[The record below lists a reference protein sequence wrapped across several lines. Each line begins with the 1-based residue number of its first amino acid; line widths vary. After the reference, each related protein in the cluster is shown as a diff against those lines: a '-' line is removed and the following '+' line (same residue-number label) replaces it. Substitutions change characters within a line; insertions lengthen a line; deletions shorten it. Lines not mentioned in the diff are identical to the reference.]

1 MTQNFDRTQGYF
13 EGSRQV
19 HLPDVYPPFLFREV
33 HANHGVVAC
42 EGSMFKS
49 KFANALTTMMIGSLG
64 LASAENK
71 LSVAY
76 AGDAGH
82 MDDLIE
88 WMCARYTRESLV
100 ITRSL
105 ESQQLLSGLGVPN
118 ELGADTAWTFEPR
131 PPDYA
136 RSTLRKAGWDE
147 KTPILVL
154 CPIHPFV
161 WPVRASVAK
170 YIAAATTGA
179 YKDSQYRT
187 VYFFESGAEVDR
199 KFNHYVAG
207 YAQAAKAF
215 LQRHKVFPILVA
227 MERLDAVACRA
238 IEKEIPGTPIFTSD
252 DYDMFELVSILR
264 ACSYMVSSRY
274 HGIVTCMP
282 AGVVSAGVTM
292 DERIRNLM
300 RERGHQHL
308 LLNVDDPDLGPKLL
322 DVMEKLVRE
331 AESVRDSIGRTV
343 VSQSESHVAHGH
355 FLRRRSSQNVS
366 GIPAAQGRAQ
376 LGRQFAAVSATLRKL
391 VEGYDSSAVS
401 RHSWPAASLNVP
413 SVCFACFT
421 RAISDAMPNFL
432 ENTFAQLAAG
442 SGRVV
447 LREIRGDEV
456 RQRLRR
462 GTSRSGRGAYAPIF
476 AVPACSPVIVVRL
489 LAPNSI
495 RWAAI
500 DLALMAEGLV
510 VVPLYSRQAPAEL
523 ATMMKDC
530 TPRCCFASDACPRGS
545 CDASLERRPEA
556 ASPRPVRRNSAKARI
571 AHKELPIFPIP
582 ARRRPRHHH
591 LHLRNLRRT
600 QGRLP
605 QHEKSRPHAFLHHQ
619 LDRSARQNHEPD
631 RVFQYLLSIS
641 PHPGSS

>member
-1 MTQNFDRTQGYF
+1 
-13 EGSRQV
+13 V

-131 PPDYA
+131 PLDYA
-136 RSTLRKAGWDE
+136 RSALRKVGWDE

-170 YIAAATTGA
+170 YAAAATTGA

-199 KFNHYVAG
+199 KFNHYIAG

-238 IEKEIPGTPIFTSD
+238 IEKEIPGIPIFTSD
-252 DYDMFELVSILR
+252 EYDMFELVSILR
-264 ACSYMVSSRY
+264 ACTYMVSSRY

-308 LLNVDDPDLGPKLL
+308 VLDVDDPDLGPKLL
-322 DVMEKLVRE
+322 AVMEKLVVE
-331 AESVRDSIGRTV
+331 ADEIRDSIGRTV
-343 VSQSESHVAHGH
+343 VSNLKAMSRMAVFFEDE
-355 FLRRRSSQNVS
+355 LRKTYPEFPLRQGVLSWEHNLPPFS
-366 GIPAAQGRAQ
+366 GN
-376 LGRQFAAVSATLRKL
+376 LRKL
-391 VEGYDSSAVS
+391 VEEYDSSPTVL
-401 RHSWPAASLNVP
+401 AAS
-413 SVCFACFT
+413 
-421 RAISDAMPNFL
+421 R
-432 ENTFAQLAAG
+432 
-442 SGRVV
+442 
-447 LREIRGDEV
+447 
-456 RQRLRR
+456 
-462 GTSRSGRGAYAPIF
+462 
-476 AVPACSPVIVVRL
+476 
-489 LAPNSI
+489 
-495 RWAAI
+495 
-500 DLALMAEGLV
+500 
-510 VVPLYSRQAPAEL
+510 
-523 ATMMKDC
+523 
-530 TPRCCFASDACPRGS
+530 
-545 CDASLERRPEA
+545 
-556 ASPRPVRRNSAKARI
+556 
-571 AHKELPIFPIP
+571 
-582 ARRRPRHHH
+582 
-591 LHLRNLRRT
+591 
-600 QGRLP
+600 
-605 QHEKSRPHAFLHHQ
+605 
-619 LDRSARQNHEPD
+619 
-631 RVFQYLLSIS
+631 
-641 PHPGSS
+641 

>member
-1 MTQNFDRTQGYF
+1 MTDFLLVAWVSAMIEFRRISWMFGIGKRWTPGEKLKLLFAGYNGTRNTGSDVRVQESLRQLRHVLGAENVDFSVMTQNFDRTQGYF
-13 EGSRQV
+13 EGSHQV

-88 WMCARYTRESLV
+88 WMCARFTRESLV

-131 PPDYA
+131 PPEYA
-136 RSTLRKAGWDE
+136 RNTLRKAGWDE

-161 WPVRASVAK
+161 WPVRASIAK
-170 YIAAATTGA
+170 YIARATTGA

-264 ACSYMVSSRY
+264 ACTYMVSSRY

-322 DVMEKLVRE
+322 DIMEKLVVE
-331 AESVRDSIGRTV
+331 ADSIRDSIGRTV
-343 VSQSESHVAHGH
+343 VSNLKAMSRMAIFFEDE
-355 FLRRRSSQNVS
+355 LRKTYPEFPLRKGVLSWEDNLPPFSDN
-366 GIPAAQGRAQ
+366 
-376 LGRQFAAVSATLRKL
+376 LRKL
-391 VEGYDSSAVS
+391 VEEYDSSPAV
-401 RHSWPAASLNVP
+401 
-413 SVCFACFT
+413 
-421 RAISDAMPNFL
+421 
-432 ENTFAQLAAG
+432 LAAG
-442 SGRVV
+442 R
-447 LREIRGDEV
+447 
-456 RQRLRR
+456 
-462 GTSRSGRGAYAPIF
+462 
-476 AVPACSPVIVVRL
+476 
-489 LAPNSI
+489 
-495 RWAAI
+495 
-500 DLALMAEGLV
+500 
-510 VVPLYSRQAPAEL
+510 
-523 ATMMKDC
+523 
-530 TPRCCFASDACPRGS
+530 
-545 CDASLERRPEA
+545 
-556 ASPRPVRRNSAKARI
+556 
-571 AHKELPIFPIP
+571 
-582 ARRRPRHHH
+582 
-591 LHLRNLRRT
+591 
-600 QGRLP
+600 
-605 QHEKSRPHAFLHHQ
+605 
-619 LDRSARQNHEPD
+619 
-631 RVFQYLLSIS
+631 
-641 PHPGSS
+641 

>member
-1 MTQNFDRTQGYF
+1 MTDFLLVAWVSAMIEFRRFSWMFGIGKRWTPGEKLKLLFAGYNGTRNTGSDVRVQETLRQIRHILGAENVDFSVMTQNFDRTQGYF

-19 HLPDVYPPFLFREV
+19 HLPDVFPPFLFREV
-33 HANHGVVAC
+33 HGNHGVVTC

-82 MDDLIE
+82 MDDLIQG
-88 WMCARYTRESLV
+88 MCARYTRESLV

-131 PPDYA
+131 PPDFA
-136 RSTLRKAGWDE
+136 RNTLRKAGWDE

-161 WPVRASVAK
+161 WPVRASIAK
-170 YIAAATTGA
+170 YIARATTGA

-215 LQRHKVFPILVA
+215 RQRHKVFPILVA

-264 ACSYMVSSRY
+264 ACTYMVSSRY

-322 DVMEKLVRE
+322 EVMEKLVVE
-331 AESVRDSIGRTV
+331 ADSIRDSIGGTV
-343 VSQSESHVAHGH
+343 VSNLKAMSRMAIFFEDEIRKTYPE
-355 FLRRRSSQNVS
+355 FPLRKGVLSWEDNLPPFSDN
-366 GIPAAQGRAQ
+366 
-376 LGRQFAAVSATLRKL
+376 LRKL
-391 VEGYDSSAVS
+391 VEQYDASPAV
-401 RHSWPAASLNVP
+401 
-413 SVCFACFT
+413 
-421 RAISDAMPNFL
+421 
-432 ENTFAQLAAG
+432 LAAG
-442 SGRVV
+442 R
-447 LREIRGDEV
+447 
-456 RQRLRR
+456 
-462 GTSRSGRGAYAPIF
+462 
-476 AVPACSPVIVVRL
+476 
-489 LAPNSI
+489 
-495 RWAAI
+495 
-500 DLALMAEGLV
+500 
-510 VVPLYSRQAPAEL
+510 
-523 ATMMKDC
+523 
-530 TPRCCFASDACPRGS
+530 
-545 CDASLERRPEA
+545 
-556 ASPRPVRRNSAKARI
+556 
-571 AHKELPIFPIP
+571 
-582 ARRRPRHHH
+582 
-591 LHLRNLRRT
+591 
-600 QGRLP
+600 
-605 QHEKSRPHAFLHHQ
+605 
-619 LDRSARQNHEPD
+619 
-631 RVFQYLLSIS
+631 
-641 PHPGSS
+641 

>member
-1 MTQNFDRTQGYF
+1 MTDFLLVAWVSAMIEFRRISWMFGIGNRWTPGEKLKLLFAGYNGTRNTGSDVRVQESLRQLRRVLGAENVDFSVMTQNFDRTQGYF

-64 LASAENK
+64 LASAQNK

-88 WMCARYTRESLV
+88 WMCARFTRESLV

-131 PPDYA
+131 SPEYA
-136 RSTLRKAGWDE
+136 RNTLRKAGWDE

-161 WPVRASVAK
+161 WPVRASIAK
-170 YIAAATTGA
+170 YIARATTGA

-187 VYFFESGAEVDR
+187 VYFFESGGEVDR

-227 MERLDAVACRA
+227 MERLDGVACRA

-264 ACSYMVSSRY
+264 ACTYMVSSRY

-322 DVMEKLVRE
+322 DIMEKLVVE
-331 AESVRDSIGRTV
+331 ADSIRDSIGRTV
-343 VSQSESHVAHGH
+343 VSNLKAMSRMAIFFEDE
-355 FLRRRSSQNVS
+355 LRKTYPEFPLRKGVLSWEDNLPPFSDN
-366 GIPAAQGRAQ
+366 
-376 LGRQFAAVSATLRKL
+376 LRKL
-391 VEGYDSSAVS
+391 VEEYDSSPAV
-401 RHSWPAASLNVP
+401 
-413 SVCFACFT
+413 
-421 RAISDAMPNFL
+421 
-432 ENTFAQLAAG
+432 LAAG
-442 SGRVV
+442 R
-447 LREIRGDEV
+447 
-456 RQRLRR
+456 
-462 GTSRSGRGAYAPIF
+462 
-476 AVPACSPVIVVRL
+476 
-489 LAPNSI
+489 
-495 RWAAI
+495 
-500 DLALMAEGLV
+500 
-510 VVPLYSRQAPAEL
+510 
-523 ATMMKDC
+523 
-530 TPRCCFASDACPRGS
+530 
-545 CDASLERRPEA
+545 
-556 ASPRPVRRNSAKARI
+556 
-571 AHKELPIFPIP
+571 
-582 ARRRPRHHH
+582 
-591 LHLRNLRRT
+591 
-600 QGRLP
+600 
-605 QHEKSRPHAFLHHQ
+605 
-619 LDRSARQNHEPD
+619 
-631 RVFQYLLSIS
+631 
-641 PHPGSS
+641 